1 VGALRADA
9 VTRDAKLLLLVEHSR
24 VGARDVTSAGADERL
39 ASPFSPLQLQVKL
52 RKLLGAEAVS
62 GG

>member
-1 VGALRADA
+1 VA
-9 VTRDAKLLLLVEHSR
+9 
-24 VGARDVTSAGADERL
+24 SAGADERL